1 MLELKEYKTPDGW
14 NTSDTGITT
23 EEWLQLLEDDS
34 IIKEENLKW
43 IFRFYR
49 EPDHQSSCIQLSKKY
64 KVNAQTINAYMT
76 NCARAIQKHLNRFTI
91 ASDEAEGLHY
101 ITILV
106 KGKYA
111 GKSTEGYLFKIR
123 EELAAA
129 LEQMLYKRLLER
141 FKEEVIPIGL
151 DKKGI
156 DEEYKWQIITDC
168 VGKGD
173 VDILKRLLGTNLI
186 DNQYDGAAVRK
197 LLQSEPEEISKCF
210 SVLRGGRD
218 GLQERYNQFKQKADA
233 ITNGRWKYSIGDERM
248 AGAFLACAN
257 PELYTFY
264 KYDVYTALCS
274 YFGIQPQPSRRIL
287 PHFYEIIDN
296 LLAQIEKDSE
306 LMAFFENETTEY
318 VQSPLLT
325 AQTIA
330 WYMKDYMNTESS
342 AKTEFTW
349 IPFMHELA
357 EKLYE
362 YKDNRKELLKIFYGL
377 DRNLTG
383 AYQEEGED
391 IEDITPFT
399 ILGTLAIGNA
409 PRRSQFASYYKKAFS
424 MESSIPSD
432 YVGFPSMNPQK
443 AMFIYGKNKK
453 AYTQCF
459 WDLLGNALN
468 GEDISDAFNEAIK
481 VKGTYKNL
489 SMGLFWV
496 SPYSFF
502 SMDGTNEAYL
512 INKYGFDK
520 FPPKKNLTA
529 EYYLALME
537 QLKNKMESGEIEEK
551 NFLEISA
558 NAYAY
563 GKDDNNDEDMIEDP
577 NPYYQEI
584 TDALKDKKNIIIQG
598 APGTGKTYAIP
609 EVVVRLCEG
618 EFDDLDLSDR
628 AAIMNAYQKLCTER
642 RVVFTTFHQ
651 SMDYED
657 FVEGLKPEVDEEG
670 NVSYKVEDGIFKTIC
685 QEASKPII
693 RNNSIDISSDA
704 VIWKVS
710 LEGTG
715 DNETRRDCMKNNY
728 IRVGYD
734 DAGPLLDGVIGDVSG
749 KLVLDALINKVAIG
763 DIVLSCYS
771 SREIDAIGIV
781 TGEYEWRGD
790 SFKHYKRV
798 RTVRWLVKGI
808 KEDIVG
814 INGGKTMTLSTVYRL
829 NNISVDAVIDILKKH
844 NAAGSTSAEKNTK
857 PYVLVIDEINR
868 GNISKIFGEL
878 ITLLEADKRADGAMP
893 LSVKLPYSK
902 GKNEPDFSVP
912 SNVYIIGTMNTADRS
927 LTQFDYAMR
936 RRFRFLTMAYNF
948 VDINLAPGK
957 AFQEELFMKVSRLFI
972 GNLDEY
978 MNDPN
983 VRVEP
988 AKCFSPEFKPM
999 DLWIGPSY
1007 FITDDAGADTEYSNS
1022 VSEPAEPA
1030 KDLSLYN
1037 NIFYEIIP
1045 TLEHYIEDG
1054 VFIDEEPVYQVIDEL
1069 KEIAFAAIEQ

>member
-1 MLELKEYKTPDGW
+1 MIQLKEYKTPDGW
-14 NTSDTGITT
+14 NTVDTGITK
-23 EEWLQLLEDDS
+23 EEWLQLLTDENVV
-34 IIKEENLKW
+34 KEEFLKW
-43 IFRFYR
+43 ILRFYR
-49 EPDHQSSCIQLSKKY
+49 EPGHQSSCVKLSKKY
-64 KVNAQTINAYMT
+64 KVNSQAINAYMT

-91 ASDEAEGLHY
+91 VSDEAEGLHY
-101 ITILV
+101 VTILV
-106 KGKYA
+106 KGKSS
-111 GKSTEGYLFKIR
+111 GKSSDGYLFMIR

-129 LEQMLYKRLLER
+129 IEQLLYDRLIGQ
-141 FKEEVIPIGL
+141 FKEQVMPVGIG
-151 DKKGI
+151 KNGI
-156 DEEYKWQIITDC
+156 EEEYKWQLITDC
-168 VGKGD
+168 NGKSD
-173 VDILKRLLGTNLI
+173 IDILKRLIGTNLI
-186 DNQYDGAAVRK
+186 DNQFDGAALKK
-197 LLQSEPEEISKCF
+197 LLQSEPEKIALCF
-210 SVLRGGRD
+210 SGLRGERE
-218 GLQERYNQFKQKADA
+218 GLQNRYVQFKQDVDA

-248 AGAFLACAN
+248 AGAFLACAD
-257 PELYTFY
+257 PDHYTFY
-264 KYDVYTALCS
+264 KYDVYMALCT
-274 YFGIQPQPSRRIL
+274 YFGLQPQPSRRIL
-287 PHFYEIIDN
+287 PHFYEIIDK
-296 LLAQIEKDSE
+296 LLTQIEKDTT
-306 LMAFFENETTEY
+306 LTDFFARETSNY
-318 VQSPLLT
+318 IQSPLLA

-330 WYMKDYMNTESS
+330 WYMKDYMNTQSS
-342 AKTEFTW
+342 TNTEFTW

-362 YKDNRKELLKIFYGL
+362 YKDNRDALLKIFYGL
-377 DRNLTG
+377 DRSLTG
-383 AYQEEGED
+383 AYQEEGKD

-399 ILGTLAIGNA
+399 IMGTLAIGNT
-409 PRRSQFASYYKKAFS
+409 PRRSQFASYYKKVFS
-424 MESSIPSD
+424 MEAAIPTD

-459 WDLLGNALN
+459 WDLLENALN
-468 GEDISDAFNEAIK
+468 GEDITKAFNEAIK

-496 SPYSFF
+496 SPSSYF
-502 SMDGTNEAYL
+502 SMDSTNEGYL
-512 INKYGFDK
+512 IKKYGFEK

-529 EYYLALME
+529 EYYLDLME
-537 QLKNKMESGEIEEK
+537 QLKGKMESGEIAEK
-551 NFLEISA
+551 SFLEISA

-563 GKDDNNDEDMIEDP
+563 GKDDNNENDMIEDP

-584 TDALKDKKNIIIQG
+584 TEALKDKKNIVIQG

-609 EVVVRLCEG
+609 EVVVRLCEN
-618 EFDDLDLSDR
+618 EFDDVDLSDR
-628 AAIMNAYQKLCTER
+628 QAIMEAYNKLCSEK

-670 NVSYKVEDGIFKTIC
+670 NVTYKVEDGIFKTIC
-685 QEASKPII
+685 QDASKPII
-693 RNNSIDISSDA
+693 RNNSIDISPDA
-704 VIWKVS
+704 IIWKVS

-734 DAGPLLDGVIGDVSG
+734 EAGPLLDGNIGDVSG
-749 KLVLDALINKVAIG
+749 KLVLDALINKMSIG
-763 DIVLSCYS
+763 DVVMSCYS
-771 SREIDAIGIV
+771 SKEIDAIGVV

-790 SFKHYKRV
+790 SFKHFKRI

-814 INGGKTMTLSTVYRL
+814 INNGKTMTLSTVYRL
-829 NNISVDAVIDILKKH
+829 NSISVDNVIEILKKY
-844 NAAGSTSAEKNTK
+844 NAAGTTSTEKNTK

-868 GNISKIFGEL
+868 GNVSKIFGEL

-902 GKNEPDFSVP
+902 GKNEPDFCVP

-936 RRFRFLTMAYNF
+936 RRFRFLTMAYNL

-957 AFQEELFMKVSRLFI
+957 AFHEDLFMKVSRLFI
-972 GNLDEY
+972 GNLDDY

-988 AKCFSPEFKPM
+988 AKCFSTEFKPM

-1007 FITDDAGADTEYSNS
+1007 FITDDEGNDTESDNS
-1022 VSEPAEPA
+1022 LIENPEPP
-1030 KDLSLYN
+1030 KSLSLYN

-1054 VFIDEEPVYQVIDEL
+1054 VFIDEDEVYGVIEDL
-1069 KEIAFAAIEQ
+1069 KKVAFAAVE